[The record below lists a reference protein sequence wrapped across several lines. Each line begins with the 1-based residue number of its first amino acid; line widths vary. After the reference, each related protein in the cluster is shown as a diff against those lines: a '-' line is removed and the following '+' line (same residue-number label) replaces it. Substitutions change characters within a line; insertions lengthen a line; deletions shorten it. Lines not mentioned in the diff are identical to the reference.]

1 MAETAVNR
9 RPVTL
14 KKRWLDAV
22 ISEPPLTAQTS
33 VCDKSF
39 RANCEFRILNRRH
52 PAEFLR
58 KQAFVDAKI
67 QIDLGLR
74 KRVHRQLLGQQAGQT
89 M

>member
-1 MAETAVNR
+1 
-9 RPVTL
+9 
-14 KKRWLDAV
+14 
-22 ISEPPLTAQTS
+22 
-33 VCDKSF
+33 
-39 RANCEFRILNRRH
+39 
-52 PAEFLR
+52 LR